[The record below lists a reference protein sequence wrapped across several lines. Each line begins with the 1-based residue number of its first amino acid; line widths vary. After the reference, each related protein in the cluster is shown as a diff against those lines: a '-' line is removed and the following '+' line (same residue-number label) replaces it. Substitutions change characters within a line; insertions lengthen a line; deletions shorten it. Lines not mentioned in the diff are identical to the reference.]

1 MKPILYGSFLAVLAG
16 LALQLGALQL
26 PSPSGSLA
34 RLVKPSQAREL
45 AAFFSSMAIVVGAAD
60 QISTTAGFRRAQIA
74 AVDILQEA
82 DPSLGGLGAINEPI
96 ERRLIAA
103 IGIDGQIPDA
113 ELTPDMRE
121 ALERGL
127 EEIAEDFR

>member
-1 MKPILYGSFLAVLAG
+1 
-16 LALQLGALQL
+16 
-26 PSPSGSLA
+26 
-34 RLVKPSQAREL
+34 
-45 AAFFSSMAIVVGAAD
+45 MAIVVGAAD

-121 ALERGL
+121 ALERAL